1 MRSTNRKRA
10 LLVSGSVILL
20 CMTLIVGMTWALFT
34 DTKNL
39 KNHIQAGDLEITLK
53 RTALTKTTLN
63 EKGYLQTK
71 DVQLLTDDP
80 VDFTKA
86 TEKTVFDLEMDKD
99 GKVTEKVVPGSK
111 FTATMQIENHGDVA
125 FGYWIRIDCKD
136 EDVAKALA
144 QQLKVTVYTDKNKDG
159 TIDTGEKTKESDGSY
174 VGKGLVIG
182 GATKDDYI
190 GVLEVNQ
197 KESFIVAVE
206 FEDKGFSY
214 VDGVLTS
221 ANDGAQLQNV
231 EFDLIVHAVQITK
244 AS

>member
-10 LLVSGSVILL
+10 LIVSGSVILL
-20 CMTLIVGMTWALFT
+20 CMTLIIGTTWALFT

-63 EKGYLQTK
+63 EKGYLESSE
-71 DVQLLTDDP
+71 VQKSTDAP
-80 VDFTKA
+80 VDFTKPTA
-86 TEKTVFDLEMDKD
+86 NTVFDLATDKD
-99 GKVTEKVVPGSK
+99 GNLTEKIVPGSK
-111 FTATMQIENHGDVA
+111 FVATMQIENNSDVA

-136 EDVAKALA
+136 EDTSKALA
-144 QQLKVTVYTDKNKDG
+144 QQLKVTVYTDKNGDG
-159 TIDTGEKTKESDGSY
+159 TIDTDEKTQESDGSY
-174 VGKGLVIG
+174 VHTGLVIG
-182 GATKDDYI
+182 GGSKDDYV
-190 GVLEVNQ
+190 GVLEVGQ

-206 FEDKGFSY
+206 FEDRGYSY

-221 ANDGAQLQNV
+221 DNDLAQLQDV
-231 EFDLIVHAVQITK
+231 TFDLVVHAVQIST